1 MQKGNI
7 MGNFR
12 KDFAS
17 SLEAVDAII
26 EDFRSRG
33 HDVEELPRERQIE
46 GDIEI
51 NGEKT
56 IEIKFD
62 LYAKRSGNLCF
73 EMSNGKKPTGI
84 MTTQADEVFYV
95 VPNGTGKNVFVF
107 DTEELRSYIQVPGN
121 VTIKKGGDRRKF
133 DLALV
138 AITKI
143 EEDELPKRTFKI
155 EDTNA

>member
-1 MQKGNI
+1 